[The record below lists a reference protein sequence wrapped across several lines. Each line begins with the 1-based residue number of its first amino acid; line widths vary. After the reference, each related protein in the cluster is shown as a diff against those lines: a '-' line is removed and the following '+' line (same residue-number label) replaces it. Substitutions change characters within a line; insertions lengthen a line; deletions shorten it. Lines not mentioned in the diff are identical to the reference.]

1 MNPLLRRL
9 AEIRRRLRVRWN
21 EFSLRTRKNQEENPD
36 QVDATN
42 GALIGLFLFFFLLI
56 DIVMIAERT
65 FDQGHSTQ
73 DLVNSVLGGNPIFAR
88 LLDWLIRPL
97 VTVLHPVNFRYLIL
111 PLSAILIVIVGAA
124 NYVRGMFNVPT
135 FRMALDHIVSALFFV
150 NVSSMRISRSQRVL
164 APGEQNKIDIIGGP
178 GYLEVEQDSAV
189 LVRGPYGN
197 LRIGSGRV
205 LFMRNFERIVNIIS
219 TEDQHDRQEEKTL
232 TTRDGIK
239 IVLRNMDW
247 RFRVLPPEG
256 ENEGRRTLS
265 NPYPMS
271 PEALRNMTYNMNSDA
286 NGNVDWRI
294 AVKNI
299 VTGAVEDF
307 VYANTVDEVT
317 SPSFSGGDPR
327 RRMREQAFVPGIT
340 ANLRNIGAR
349 LLWIDAGIP
358 DIPEP
363 DVDNSRINLWASDLM
378 GDSEAR
384 MAYAQARTAIYHE
397 QGRAEGQ
404 AELIIGITQALNQI
418 EMGDDPDQNLRNILL
433 FRTAQL
439 LEAMANKEPP
449 KELPE

>member
-9 AEIRRRLRVRWN
+9 AEIRRRLLVRWD
-21 EFSLRTRKNQEENPD
+21 EFRLRVQRNNEENPD
-36 QVDATN
+36 QADATN
-42 GALIGLFLFFFLLI
+42 GALIGLFLFFFLLV
-56 DIVMIAERT
+56 DIVMVAERI
-65 FDQGHSTQ
+65 FDQGQSSQ
-73 DLVNSVLGGNPIFAR
+73 SLVKAVMAGNPIFKY
-88 LLDWLIRPL
+88 LLDWMIRPL
-97 VTVLHPVNFRYLIL
+97 VTILNPVNSRFLIA
-111 PLSAILIVIVGAA
+111 PLAAILIVWVAAA
-124 NYVRGMFNVPT
+124 NYLRGMFNIPT
-135 FRMALDHIVSALFFV
+135 FRMALDHIFSALFFV
-150 NVSSMRISRSQRVL
+150 NMSSTRISRSQRVTV
-164 APGEQNKIDIIGGP
+164 PGVQNKIDIIGGP
-178 GYLEVEQDSAV
+178 GYVEVEQDSAV

-197 LRIGSGRV
+197 LRAGSGRV
-205 LFMRNFERIVNIIS
+205 LFIRNFERIVNIIS

-239 IVLRNMDW
+239 LILRNMDW
-247 RFRVLPPEG
+247 RYRVLPPEG
-256 ENEGRRTLS
+256 ENDGQRSLS

-271 PEALRNMTYNMNSDA
+271 QDALRNMTYNMSADV
-286 NGNVDWRI
+286 NGNMDWRI

-307 VYANTVDEVT
+307 VYANNLDDVT
-317 SPSFSGGDPR
+317 SPSFAGGDPR

-340 ANLRNIGAR
+340 NSLRNIGAR
-349 LLWIDAGIP
+349 LLWIDAGVP
-358 DIPEP
+358 EIPEP

-384 MAYAQARTAIYHE
+384 MAYAQARASIYHE

-404 AELIIGITQALNQI
+404 AELIIGITEALNQV
-418 EMGDDPDQNLRNILL
+418 ELGDNPEQNLRNILL

>member
-1 MNPLLRRL
+1 MNPVFRRL

-21 EFSLRTRKNQEENPD
+21 EFRLRVQRNNEENPD
-36 QVDATN
+36 QGDATN

-56 DIVMIAERT
+56 DVVIMAERI

-73 DLVNSVLGGNPIFAR
+73 ALVNSVLGSNPIFAR

-97 VTVLHPVNFRYLIL
+97 VTILHPVNLRFLIA
-111 PLSAILIVIVGAA
+111 PLSAILIVWVAAA
-124 NYVRGMFNVPT
+124 NYIRGMFNVPT
-135 FRMALDHIVSALFFV
+135 SRMSFNHIISALFFV
-150 NVSSMRISRSQRVL
+150 NMSSMRISRSQRVIP
-164 APGEQNKIDIIGGP
+164 PGSQNKIDVIGGP

-197 LRIGSGRV
+197 LRVGSGRV

-232 TTRDGIK
+232 TSRDGIRV
-239 IVLRNMDW
+239 VLRNMNW
-247 RFRVLPPEG
+247 LYRVLPAEG
-256 ENEGRRTLS
+256 ENEGRRSLS

-271 PEALRNMTYNMNSDA
+271 PDALRNMTYNMSADA
-286 NGNVDWRI
+286 SGNMDWRT
-294 AVKNI
+294 AVKKI
-299 VTGAVEDF
+299 ITGAVEDF
-307 VYANTVDEVT
+307 VYTNTIDQIT
-317 SPSFSGGDPR
+317 SPSFAGGDPR
-327 RRMREQAFVPGIT
+327 RQMRDQAFVPNIT
-340 ANLRNIGAR
+340 NNLRNVGAR
-349 LLWIDAGIP
+349 LLWIDAGVP

-384 MAYAQARTAIYHE
+384 MAYAQARASIYRE

-404 AELIIGITQALNQI
+404 AEMIA
-418 EMGDDPDQNLRNILL
+418 DPEQNIRSILL